1 MKDKQAER
9 EAFFDF
15 YQQNKEPAE
24 EKVYEGITLE
34 PRPLPTK
41 DTRTPNGANCL
52 NCKWLDKSRTYKWQE
67 DTLYVCKRK
76 ELQNKAMERA
86 EAYIEGAYK
95 REFIPS
101 DLKTDGYLLGYAW
114 ECENKDIDEDL
125 KPYLNELEFD

>member
-1 MKDKQAER
+1 MTEQQ
-9 EAFFDF
+9 AFFDYF
-15 YQQNKEPAE
+15 KQEQ
-24 EKVYEGITLE
+24 EKQYEGIKLE

-76 ELQNKAMERA
+76 ELQNKASARKYNE
-86 EAYIEGAYK
+86 K
-95 REFIPS
+95 DWQHIPS

-114 ECENKDIDEDL
+114 KCENKDIDEDL
-125 KPYLNELEFD
+125 KPYLNELEF